1 MVGNT
6 LGKPGTLPPVF
17 ILVKAFI
24 KRLRVDLSERKQR
37 PLRKGEIVKVQIG
50 HSLRRAKITA
60 VENHLAT
67 ESAEL
72 KMRLEL
78 PICAPL
84 DSRIAVLTR
93 DGQSTSSSAA
103 TSSASFKIAG
113 FGVLQKVV
121 LAKAKQVSKT
131 LTGAGE
137 LEHGVEEAESNEG
150 TNIHVSINTAVA
162 ELPSSPSEFEC
173 NNGNDVKTELQV
185 PGRERERDDQE
196 NPPNDTS
203 PVEPSSIALV
213 GMKEWRMYS
222 EEYPRATTL
231 TVARFL
237 REVPG
242 AGTYVTLPEYGELE
256 ALVPLGQHSFAG
268 RRARHGKTFPKNS
281 DVVVKVLRSGP
292 HGVDVTRKRIDT
304 RDKEDCLQRFKR
316 SSRLRSLIGEFY
328 VKALAMYA
336 HKGVG
341 GGINSDLEERLATK
355 SMGFMHRMYDFI
367 EENED
372 CRFNAAES
380 EDDDKDGVDID
391 HPLQVLIQHENERDN
406 DSNKG
411 REESHDS
418 KSASTFVQMLKSSGM
433 NAKEQAIFSEIA
445 AKRLHSYRKKATR
458 AVAEVMCFFGPG
470 VIAVKKALVCYYML
484 YMYIYVHICMHAC
497 VRICVQF
504 HVMIIHCTFSYVLA
518 TLCRKCADYPREWR

>member
-1 MVGNT
+1 
-6 LGKPGTLPPVF
+6 
-17 ILVKAFI
+17 
-24 KRLRVDLSERKQR
+24 
-37 PLRKGEIVKVQIG
+37 
-50 HSLRRAKITA
+50 
-60 VENHLAT
+60 
-67 ESAEL
+67 
-72 KMRLEL
+72 
-78 PICAPL
+78 
-84 DSRIAVLTR
+84 
-93 DGQSTSSSAA
+93 
-103 TSSASFKIAG
+103 
-113 FGVLQKVV
+113 
-121 LAKAKQVSKT
+121 
-131 LTGAGE
+131 
-137 LEHGVEEAESNEG
+137 
-150 TNIHVSINTAVA
+150 
-162 ELPSSPSEFEC
+162 
-173 NNGNDVKTELQV
+173 
-185 PGRERERDDQE
+185 
-196 NPPNDTS
+196 
-203 PVEPSSIALV
+203 
-213 GMKEWRMYS
+213 
-222 EEYPRATTL
+222 
-231 TVARFL
+231 
-237 REVPG
+237 
-242 AGTYVTLPEYGELE
+242 
-256 ALVPLGQHSFAG
+256 
-268 RRARHGKTFPKNS
+268 
-281 DVVVKVLRSGP
+281 
-292 HGVDVTRKRIDT
+292 
-304 RDKEDCLQRFKR
+304 
-316 SSRLRSLIGEFY
+316 
-328 VKALAMYA
+328 MYA